1 MGETRPDIEANM
13 AENTETENTE
23 NSCEIASSC
32 LAVGQFL
39 LCCGG
44 AALYFYLM
52 YLLID

>member
-13 AENTETENTE
+13 AETEED
-23 NSCEIASSC
+23 SCENITAIIK
-32 LAVGQFL
+32 AVGQFL